1 MNSSRTVSMAISS
14 ALCYILPV
22 SSFLNCLHVVC
33 STTNFVQICCF
44 SPCPQC
50 QEIFLKCALFPHL
63 PSAKDFFLNLLFFSL
78 CPMQKLSDQK
88 KDKYKFS
95 VLHPLKFLLLLVA
108 FLLLFLKKN
117 DYRKMTFIFFSLRFR
132 LYHWLCLFFFV
143 RMYCCFFQKKV
154 FFQIF
159 FLIRGFFCKVL
170 LSF

>member
-1 MNSSRTVSMAISS
+1 MNSSRGVSIAISS

-22 SSFLNCLHVVC
+22 SCFLNCLHVVC

-44 SPCPQC
+44 SVCPQC
-50 QEIFLKCALFPHL
+50 QGIFLKCALFPHL
-63 PSAKDFFLNLLFFSL
+63 PSAKDLFLNLLFFSL
-78 CPMQKLSDQK
+78 CPMQKLSDK
-88 KDKYKFS
+88 KKINTSQCFTS
-95 VLHPLKFLLLLVA
+95 SQVFVTVA
-108 FLLLFLKKN
+108 FLPLFLKKN